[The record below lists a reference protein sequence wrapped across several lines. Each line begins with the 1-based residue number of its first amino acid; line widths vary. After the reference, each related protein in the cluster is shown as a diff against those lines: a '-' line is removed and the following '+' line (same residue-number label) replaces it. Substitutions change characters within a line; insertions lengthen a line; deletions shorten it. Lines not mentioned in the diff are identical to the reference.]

1 MDKILYTGRGD
12 TVQLGKELGKGG
24 EGSVYE
30 IPSHPKQVAKVYHQM
45 PDKKKQEKVLFMA
58 GSVDDQLVSYAAWP
72 QESLHKGRG
81 GPVVGFLMP
90 KVTGRVPIHMLYS
103 PAHRKQDYPQ
113 AGWDFLLFAAR
124 NTAAAFSTLH
134 DHGHILGDVNQGNVM
149 VGQDSKVIL
158 IDCDSFQIKTHKDV
172 HLCEV
177 GVSHFTPPELQGLP
191 SFNGVKR
198 TQNHDNFGL
207 ALLVFHLLFGGR
219 HPYSGI
225 AHAQHVGE
233 ALETDIKAFRFAYAR
248 DAQSRS
254 ISPPP
259 NSIPISIVPDQ
270 LVSMFNVAF
279 TEAGS
284 SGGRPTAKDWLSAL
298 DGVRQHLRKCSAAG
312 NHVYSDH
319 LSSCPWCDLE
329 KRHGIVYFLD
339 LGTNYTATPSG
350 FVLTKVW
357 AVINAVQPPASV
369 VIPDPASLKVSATPL
384 PDGAGKGWAF
394 FMQIV
399 VVCFVISLI
408 TFAPKGIVIWGIGGL
423 IGLAMAANIGSDAR
437 RTELNKR
444 KAALDE
450 ATKEFAQL
458 KAAAEKEC
466 SPEGFRFKKIELER
480 LRDEYQRLAEVE
492 KIEIDKLAATAQE
505 RQKQKFM
512 ERFFIDSASI
522 SGVGPAKKAALRSFG
537 IETAADV
544 TWSHV
549 IAVKGFGQVLTRSV
563 VDWRNSIERRF
574 TFDPR
579 TAVTESDKLAV
590 TAKIAARRQV
600 IEKAMSGGVSEL
612 QQYQRIAS
620 ARYQSIQPRLEA
632 AAQKVAQASA
642 DRSLI
647 S

>member
-1 MDKILYTGRGD
+1 
-12 TVQLGKELGKGG
+12 
-24 EGSVYE
+24 
-30 IPSHPKQVAKVYHQM
+30 
-45 PDKKKQEKVLFMA
+45 
-58 GSVDDQLVSYAAWP
+58 
-72 QESLHKGRG
+72 
-81 GPVVGFLMP
+81 
-90 KVTGRVPIHMLYS
+90 
-103 PAHRKQDYPQ
+103 
-113 AGWDFLLFAAR
+113 
-124 NTAAAFSTLH
+124 
-134 DHGHILGDVNQGNVM
+134 M

-191 SFNGVKR
+191 SFNGVRR

-319 LSSCPWCDLE
+319 LRSCPWCDLE

-339 LGTNYTATPSG
+339 LGTNYTATSSG

-357 AVINAVQPPASV
+357 AVINAVQPPAPV
-369 VIPDPASLKVSATPL
+369 AIPDPASLKVSATPL
-384 PDGAGKGWAF
+384 PDGTGEGWAV
-394 FMQIV
+394 FMQMV
-399 VVCFVISLI
+399 VICAVIGLI
-408 TFAPKGIVIWGIGGL
+408 AAAPKGIVIWFIGGL
-423 IGLAMAANIGSDAR
+423 IAWKMAANTGSDAR
-437 RTELNKR
+437 QAELNKR

-466 SPEGFRFKKIELER
+466 GPEGFRTKKTELER

-544 TWSHV
+544 TWSRV
-549 IAVKGFGQVLTRSV
+549 IAVKGFGQVLTRTV

-590 TAKIAARRQV
+590 RAKIAARRQA

-632 AAQKVAQASA
+632 AAQKVAQAHA

>member
-1 MDKILYTGRGD
+1 MDKVLYTGRGD

-30 IPSHPKQVAKVYHQM
+30 VHSHPKQVAKIYHQM
-45 PDKKKQEKVLFMA
+45 PDKRKQEKILFMA

-72 QESLHKGRG
+72 QESLHRGKGG
-81 GPVVGFLMP
+81 TVVGFLMP

-134 DHGHILGDVNQGNVM
+134 DHGHILGDVNQGNIM
-149 VGQDSKVIL
+149 VGQDTKVVL
-158 IDCDSFQIKTHKDV
+158 IDCDSFQITTHKDV

-191 SFNGVKR
+191 SFDGVKR

-207 ALLVFHLLFGGR
+207 ALLVFHLIFGGR
-219 HPYSGI
+219 HPYSGLP
-225 AHAQHVGE
+225 HAKHVGE

-284 SGGRPTAKDWLSAL
+284 AGGRPTAKQWVSAL
-298 DGVRQHLRKCSAAG
+298 DGMRQRLRKCSAAG

-319 LSSCPWCDLE
+319 LNACPWCELE

-339 LGTNYTATPSG
+339 LGTSYTATPSG

-357 AVINAVQPPASV
+357 AVINAVQPPAPV
-369 VIPDPASLKVSATPL
+369 AIPDPASLKASAAPL
-384 PDGAGKGWAF
+384 PDGVGKGLAF

-399 VVCFVISLI
+399 VICAVIGLI
-408 TFAPKGIVIWGIGGL
+408 AAAPKGIVIWCIGGL
-423 IGLAMAANIGSDAR
+423 IAWAMAANTGSDAR
-437 RTELNKR
+437 RVELNKR

-458 KAAAEKEC
+458 KAAVEKEC
-466 SPEGFRFKKIELER
+466 GPEGFRSKKTELER
-480 LRDEYQRLAEVE
+480 LRDEYQRLPEVE
-492 KIEIDKLAATAQE
+492 KIEIDNLAATAKE

-522 SGVGPAKKAALRSFG
+522 SGIGPAKKAALRSFG

-544 TWSHV
+544 TWSRV
-549 IAVKGFGQVLTRSV
+549 IAVKGFGEVLTRTV
-563 VDWRNSIERRF
+563 VDWRNGIERRF

-579 TAVTESDKLAV
+579 TAVTESDKNV
-590 TAKIAARRQV
+590 VRAKIAARRQA
-600 IEKAMSGGVSEL
+600 IEKAMPRGASEL
-612 QQYQRIAS
+612 EQYQRTAS
-620 ARYQSIQPRLEA
+620 GRYQSIRPRLEV
-632 AAQKVAQASA
+632 AAQKVAQARA
-642 DRSLI
+642 DLSLMN
-647 S
+647 